1 MSFLTGPMH
10 HHLEGHKDLT
20 AHKDVLILEEPDD
33 LYIPLVNGRAS
44 CTPLVQPGDE
54 VKVGTKLG
62 EPVDHWYV
70 PVFSPVSGTVVGVE
84 KRMSASLK
92 PTDHLHIKNDH
103 KGTAV
108 RAFEPF
114 DYESATREEV
124 LEFTKKAGMLGLG
137 GAGFPTFMK
146 YSKPEN
152 IDLFIINAVE
162 CEPYLTAD
170 YRNSM
175 ENASLMKAG
184 ALALLKL
191 STAPKGA
198 IAVKEDKHD
207 LIDVLKTTFAGT
219 PIEVKTVKDIYPAG
233 WERTLVYMLTGR
245 RYDRLPAEAGCILN
259 NVSTCIAL
267 GDAMING
274 RPITHKYVTVS
285 GDGVKDPHNVY
296 CPVGT
301 PSAALVK
308 ACGGYT
314 AEDCLLIAGGPMMG
328 RAIPNE
334 VFVIGPANNG
344 LTVLQNKEV
353 KTVKCLRCG
362 RCTETCPSGLEPVR
376 INQYEKIK
384 DLDALKKLDI
394 MSCIECGMC
403 TYICPSNIDVTE
415 GIRRAKRYLT
425 LQAKK

>member
-10 HHLEGHKDLT
+10 YHLEGHKELT

-33 LYIPLVNGRAS
+33 VYVPLVNGRAT
-44 CTPLVQPGDE
+44 CTPVVQPGDK
-54 VKVGTKLG
+54 VCVGTKLG

-84 KRMSASLK
+84 KRMSAALK
-92 PTDHLHIKNDH
+92 PAEHLHIRNDH
-103 KGTAV
+103 KKTAV

-114 DYESATREEV
+114 DHESATREEV
-124 LEFTKKAGMLGLG
+124 LEFTKNAGMLGLG

-170 YRNSM
+170 YRNAM
-175 ENASLMKAG
+175 ENPKLMREG

-198 IAVKEDKHD
+198 IAVKEDKTD
-207 LIDVLKTTFAGT
+207 LIAVLKDAFAGT
-219 PIEVKTVKDIYPAG
+219 AIEVKTVPDIYPSG
-233 WERTLVYMLTGR
+233 WERTLVYMLTGK

-267 GDAMING
+267 GDAMLNG
-274 RPITHKYVTVS
+274 KPITHKFVTVS
-285 GDGVKDPHNVY
+285 GDGVANPQNVY

-301 PSAALVK
+301 PSGTLIQ

-314 AEDCLLIAGGPMMG
+314 AEDVLLIAGGPMMG
-328 RAIPNE
+328 RAIPNDI
-334 VFVIGPANNG
+334 FVIGPANNG
-344 LTVLQNKEV
+344 LTVLKHKEE
-353 KTVKCLRCG
+353 KQVKCLRCG
-362 RCTETCPSGLEPVR
+362 RCTETCPSGLQPVR
-376 INQYEKIK
+376 INQYEKLK
-384 DLDALKKLDI
+384 DLEALKTLDV
-394 MSCIECGMC
+394 MSCIECGTC
-403 TYICPSNIDVTE
+403 TFICPSKLDVTE
-415 GIRRAKRYLT
+415 GVRRAKRYLQ